1 MARFSVKRSTKT
13 RIRALLAAAVAV
25 LMAMLAVPA
34 PAQAYDPP
42 AVSPFSDVPTSHPHY
57 TEIAWMWEQGIST
70 GWPDGTYRPSQQVD
84 RDAMAAFFYRY
95 QGEPAYTA
103 PPSSPF
109 TDIWPSIMFYK
120 EMSWMEATGISTGW
134 PDGTYRPW
142 DTTLRD
148 AMSAFIY
155 RVAGEPDYTPPATS
169 PFRDITPSTQFYKEM
184 NWMAYMGIANDVD
197 NGVFNAWEPV
207 TREMMAVFMFNL
219 ANPSSLKILTA
230 SLPGAVVDHNYQ
242 VQLYAN
248 GGQQPYSWSATGL
261 PDGLE
266 ISPSGLVSGTP
277 TAAGPAQVMVT
288 VTDANGDTV
297 NRELPIEVKE
307 TPDPLTIETTQLQ
320 DATTGVSY
328 TAILTADG
336 GVSPYTWSATGL
348 PAGLQI
354 SARDGTITGTP
365 TGSGTSTVRVTVQDS
380 QSPAETATVE
390 LRLQVSDRLAIST
403 DSLPTGVAGYSYQ
416 ATLAA
421 QGGAAPY
428 TWSASN
434 LPAGLSMTAGGQIT
448 GTPSASGSRNV
459 TVTVTDNRGVSVN
472 RNLTLTVNQTLQVTT
487 SELPLGVQGEVYSA
501 SLSATG
507 GIPPYTW
514 SASGLPS
521 GLSLNSNGT
530 ITGTPSQEFDDDFY
544 VTVTDSGGRQASRW
558 VWVEI
563 TWENNCDVLRCIAIT
578 FDDGPLAYSGT
589 LAEAFAD
596 RDATATFFDV
606 GVNVRAR
613 PGEVSY
619 KHNLGMAI
627 GMHGWE
633 HLYYTNYGPNY
644 VRYDF
649 NAAAQAI
656 EDATGAWPD
665 MYRPN
670 YGYYN
675 PTIRDIAGDLGMAT
689 IMWTDNTFDYEYT
702 NSNWLHLD
710 TVEMA
715 SRNSVILMHDG
726 YSATAAA
733 IPYIIDDL
741 QAEGYTLVTVPML
754 LGYDPEP
761 GVAYF
766 DPDPIYYY

>member
-1 MARFSVKRSTKT
+1 MARCNAKRSTKIL
-13 RIRALLAAAVAV
+13 IRGLVAAAVAV
-25 LMAMLAVPA
+25 LMAMLAAPA

-103 PPSSPF
+103 PAVSPF
-109 TDIWPSIMFYK
+109 TDIWPSIQFYK
-120 EMSWMEATGISTGW
+120 EMSWMKATGISTGW

-155 RVAGEPDYTPPATS
+155 RVAGEPEYTPPATS

-184 NWMAYMGIANDVD
+184 NWMAYMGIADDVD

-207 TREMMAVFMFNL
+207 SREMMAVFMFNL
-219 ANPSSLKILTA
+219 ANPSTLKVLTA
-230 SLPGAVVDHNYQ
+230 SFPGAVVDHDYRL
-242 VQLYAN
+242 QLYAN
-248 GGQQPYSWSATGL
+248 GGQQPYTWSATGL
-261 PDGLE
+261 PEGLE
-266 ISPSGLVSGTP
+266 ISSSGLVSGTP
-277 TAAGPAQVMVT
+277 TTAGQAQVT
-288 VTDANGDTV
+288 VTVADANGEMASRV
-297 NRELPIEVKE
+297 LPIEVKE
-307 TPDPLTIETTQLQ
+307 TPDPLVIETTQLP
-320 DATTGVSY
+320 DATIGVSY

-336 GVSPYTWSATGL
+336 GVGPYTWSATGL

-354 SARDGTITGTP
+354 SASDGTITGTP

-390 LRLQVSDRLAIST
+390 LRLQVSARLVIST

-448 GTPSASGSRNV
+448 GTPSAAGSRNV
-459 TVTVTDNRGVSVN
+459 TVTATDNRGVSVN
-472 RNLTLTVNQTLQVTT
+472 RNLTLTVNQALQVTT
-487 SELPLGVQGEVYSA
+487 SELPLGVEGEGYSA

-558 VWVEI
+558 VWIEI

-596 RDATATFFDV
+596 RGATATFFDV

-619 KHNLGMAI
+619 KHDLGMAI

-656 EDATGAWPD
+656 EDATGVWPN

-733 IPYIIDDL
+733 VPYIIDDL

-754 LGYDPEP
+754 LGHDPEP

-766 DPDPIYYY
+766 DPDPVYYY